1 MQDFCLLLFHT
12 IELRPYV
19 FVFLLV
25 YMIGC
30 SLHLGL
36 KRALLFCLAGYG
48 IAWLS
53 EYSSIHNGI
62 PYGYYFY
69 IEQTKGREIWVFG
82 VPLIDSMSYVF
93 LAYASYSVA
102 LLVSAPVMLLKKT
115 FYILETRAIRKSL
128 FVTILGAML
137 FVYLDII
144 IDPVALDGNRWFLG
158 QLYGYPERGVYF
170 GVPISN
176 FAGWFLVGFLMI
188 GALQKIDNYLYRG
201 GISDY
206 TGYHYP
212 WRYLAGPVLYAG
224 VLVFN
229 IYVTFAIR
237 EYILGWVD
245 IFIVLLPLMLICFM
259 IKTKLSA
266 GDAEHALAAHIS
278 DFPSASV
285 RTGLIKVIMSPGDKK
300 HERN

>member
-1 MQDFCLLLFHT
+1 MRQFLLLVAHT

-19 FVFLLV
+19 FVFFLV
-25 YMIGC
+25 YMLGC
-30 SLHLGL
+30 TLHLGL
-36 KRALLFCLAGYG
+36 KRALLFGLAGYG

-69 IEQTKGREIWVFG
+69 IEQTRGREIWVLG

-102 LLVSAPVMLLKKT
+102 LFIIAPVTRLKKAL
-115 FYILETRAIRKSL
+115 YVLETRSIRSSL
-128 FVTILGAML
+128 LARILGAAL

-144 IDPVALDGNRWFLG
+144 IDPVALCGNRWFLG
-158 QLYGYPERGVYF
+158 QLYGYPGGGAYF

-188 GALQKIDNYLYRG
+188 AALQKIDSRLSLN
-201 GISDY
+201 SAEDY
-206 TGYHYP
+206 TGYKYP
-212 WRYLAGPVLYAG
+212 WRYLVGPALYAG

-229 IYVTFAIR
+229 LAVTFAIG
-237 EYILGWVD
+237 EYTMGWAGV
-245 IFIVLLPLMLICFM
+245 FIVLLPSLLICGI
-259 IKTKLSA
+259 IKMKLAS
-266 GDAEHALAAHIS
+266 GDDGTALDAHLHDFPLAAIS
-278 DFPSASV
+278 VKAGIPASF
-285 RTGLIKVIMSPGDKK
+285 
-300 HERN
+300 